1 MDEEHFL
8 ERAKQFAHRLAEL
21 QNRLDP
27 DSYDLLLRILRGI
40 NDAIVHR
47 RDGGSDSGGG
57 SVDVEFS
64 PRDQD
69 RFTPALGRELEE
81 LTSLLGPHG
90 LRLVVDFGAEQERDR
105 MEVEAI
111 ARVSGMDPGR
121 S

>member
-47 RDGGSDSGGG
+47 GDGDGI
-57 SVDVEFS
+57 DVAFS

-69 RFTPALGRELEE
+69 RFTPALGQELAE

-105 MEVEAI
+105 REVEAI
-111 ARVSGMDPGR
+111 ARVSGMAPGR

>member
-1 MDEEHFL
+1 MDEEHLL

-21 QNRLDP
+21 RNRLDP

-47 RDGGSDSGGG
+47 TDGDS
-57 SVDVEFS
+57 VNVEFS
-64 PRDQD
+64 PQDQD
-69 RFTPALGRELEE
+69 RFTPAFGQELAE

-90 LRLVVDFGAEQERDR
+90 LRLVVDFGAERERDR
-105 MEVEAI
+105 LEVEAI

>member
-21 QNRLDP
+21 QSRLDP

-47 RDGGSDSGGG
+47 RDGDSGGVD
-57 SVDVEFS
+57 SVDVAFS

-69 RFTPALGRELEE
+69 RFTPALGQELTE
-81 LTSLLGPHG
+81 LTSLLGPNG
-90 LRLVVDFGAEQERDR
+90 LRLVVHLGAEQERDR
-105 MEVEAI
+105 REVEAI

>member
-8 ERAKQFAHRLAEL
+8 ERAKQFAYRLAEL

-40 NDAIVHR
+40 NDAIMHR
-47 RDGGSDSGGG
+47 SDGVSD

-64 PRDQD
+64 PQDQD
-69 RFTPALGRELEE
+69 RFTPAFGEELAE

-90 LRLVVDFGAEQERDR
+90 LRLVVDFGAERERDR
-105 MEVEAI
+105 LEVEAI

>member
-8 ERAKQFAHRLAEL
+8 ERAKQFAQRLAEL

-40 NDAIVHR
+40 NDAIVHH
-47 RDGGSDSGGG
+47 RDSDGDG
-57 SVDVEFS
+57 VDVPFS

-69 RFTPALGRELEE
+69 RFTPALGRELTE

-90 LRLVVDFGAEQERDR
+90 LRLVVDFGAAQERDR
-105 MEVEAI
+105 LEVEAI
-111 ARVSGMDPGR
+111 ARASGMDPGR
-121 S
+121 P

>member
-47 RDGGSDSGGG
+47 RDGGSDRGG
-57 SVDVEFS
+57 SVDVAFS

-121 S
+121 W

>member
-21 QNRLDP
+21 QYRLDP

-47 RDGGSDSGGG
+47 RDGGSDSG
-57 SVDVEFS
+57 SVDVAFS

-69 RFTPALGRELEE
+69 RFTPALSRELEE

-111 ARVSGMDPGR
+111 ARVSGMDPGW

>member
-8 ERAKQFAHRLAEL
+8 ERAKQFAYRLAEL
-21 QNRLDP
+21 RNRLDP

-40 NDAIVHR
+40 NDAILHR
-47 RDGGSDSGGG
+47 TDGIE
-57 SVDVEFS
+57 VPFS

-69 RFTPALGRELEE
+69 RFTPAFGQELAE

-90 LRLVVDFGAEQERDR
+90 LRLVVDFGAERERDR
-105 MEVEAI
+105 LEVEAI

>member
-8 ERAKQFAHRLAEL
+8 ERAKQFAYRLAEL

-47 RDGGSDSGGG
+47 RHGDSDGIN
-57 SVDVEFS
+57 VAFS

-69 RFTPALGRELEE
+69 RFTPALGRELAE

-90 LRLVVDFGAEQERDR
+90 LRLEVDFGAEQERDR
-105 MEVEAI
+105 LEVEAI